1 MIKHPF
7 HNLLREWMLPLKEID
22 EAIPKKGII
31 LELGCGEGVI
41 SQYLTKESSRSI
53 IGIDL
58 DATRLPQQPPK
69 NLKFIHGDI
78 IKYSLPKADAIV
90 ISDVLHHI
98 DFEEQ
103 EKLLEKVYKLLNRK
117 GVLIIKEINTEDKIR
132 SKLSRFWDFVFY
144 PFDKIYFSSSADL
157 VKLLKKCGFKVSM
170 KRASLY
176 FPGSTNLYI
185 CEK

>member
-22 EAIPKKGII
+22 KLTPKKGII

-41 SQYLTKESSRSI
+41 SQYLARESSRNI

-58 DATRLPQQPPK
+58 DSSRLPKVTPT

-78 IKYSLPKADAIV
+78 TKYPLPKVDAVV

-98 DFEEQ
+98 NFDHQ
-103 EKLLEKVYKLLNRK
+103 SDLLARVYKSLNK
-117 GVLIIKEINTEDKIR
+117 DGMLIIKEINTEDKIR

-144 PFDKIYFSSSADL
+144 PGDQIYFSSARSL
-157 VKLLKKCGFKVSM
+157 TKTLKKYGFKISM
-170 KRASLY
+170 KKASLF
-176 FPGSTNLYI
+176 FPGSTNIYI
-185 CEK
+185 CKK